1 MQRRE
6 FLKLSLASAAGLA
19 SSSASHAEEQPKLI
33 RIGTQKGG
41 FFFPAVRQ
49 RHTVEDAFKPLGIDI
64 QWVEFQ
70 FGPPLVEAIN
80 VGSVDFGYVGDT
92 PPIFAQA
99 AKARIRYAA
108 AVKQGGGTLGIVV
121 RNNSPIRTLADLKG
135 KRIAF
140 GKASS
145 GHNLLVAT
153 LEKAGIGWNEIDP
166 VPLAPADATA
176 AFAQGSVDA
185 WSIWDPYLALAEL
198 KGDARVLV
206 FAKDV
211 HQPTAFVIVR
221 EDLVEK
227 SPALVTR
234 LNGVFA
240 SEGVWAN
247 SHHEEVAQAQAAA
260 TGVDIEAIRRFVGRS
275 NYSIVPVD
283 EEIIKSQ
290 QSVADRFARLGLIP
304 KPVHVA
310 DIVWKWTPGS

>member
-1 MQRRE
+1 MRRRE
-6 FLKLSLASAAGLA
+6 FLKLSLVSAAGLV
-19 SSSASHAEEQPKLI
+19 SSPALHAEERPKVI

-49 RHTVEDAFKPLGIDI
+49 RHTVEDGFKPLGIDI
-64 QWVEFQ
+64 QWVDFQ

-80 VGSVDFGYVGDT
+80 VGSVDFGYVGDA

-99 AKARIRYAA
+99 ANARIRYAA
-108 AVKQGGGTLGIVV
+108 AVKQGGGTQGIVV
-121 RNNSPIRTLADLKG
+121 RKESPIRTIADLKG

-140 GKASS
+140 GRGSS

-153 LEKAGIGWNEIDP
+153 LEKAGIAWSEINP

-211 HQPTAFVIVR
+211 HVPITFFIARAEF
-221 EDLVEK
+221 VEK
-227 SPALVTR
+227 SPTLLTH
-234 LNGVFA
+234 LNDAFA

-247 SHHEEVAQAQAAA
+247 AHHEEVAQAQTAA

-290 QSVADRFARLGLIP
+290 QSVADRFAWLGLIP
-304 KPVHVA
+304 KPVKVA
-310 DIVWKWTPGS
+310 DIVWKWNPGS